1 MTSTAQIEP
10 AAFLFPNPPNPPKRS
25 NDKGAQLTHS
35 KRHFPKGFTRLQP
48 RTAGFSYNC
57 ESAQSNILGEIL
69 EPRRLNR
76 QICEELLKGP
86 FGATQ
91 DDKPPSEHR
100 KHSLKKVFSSRSKR
114 ESAKENKKMPVA
126 TQRTSDGRKYG
137 QILSGQSYDNS
148 RNASTY
154 QVNERRSLL
163 PLGSESQQN
172 HPTDSCDF
180 DGNVESGI
188 HLFNGTKEPVRKR
201 SAHKSIGVERL
212 KIDCHL
218 TRPMNFPI
226 PPLKASESYISRTYQ

>member
-1 MTSTAQIEP
+1 MNSNAQIEP
-10 AAFLFPNPPNPPKRS
+10 ATFHFPDPPKRS
-25 NDKGAQLTHS
+25 IDKGAQLTHL

-57 ESAQSNILGEIL
+57 ESDQSKILGEIL

-86 FGATQ
+86 LGATQ

-100 KHSLKKVFSSRSKR
+100 KHSLMKVFSSRSKR
-114 ESAKENKKMPVA
+114 ESAREDKKMPVA

-154 QVNERRSLL
+154 QVNERRTLL
-163 PLGSESQQN
+163 PLASEGQLN
-172 HPTDSCDF
+172 HATDSCNLV
-180 DGNVESGI
+180 GNVESGI
-188 HLFNGTKEPVRKR
+188 HRFNGTKEPVRKR
-201 SAHKSIGVERL
+201 SARMSIGVKRL

-226 PPLKASESYISRTYQ
+226 PPLKASENYISRTDQ

>member
-1 MTSTAQIEP
+1 MNSIAQIEP
-10 AAFLFPNPPNPPKRS
+10 ATFHFPDPPKRS
-25 NDKGAQLTHS
+25 IDEGSQLTHP

-57 ESAQSNILGEIL
+57 EADQSNILGEIL

-86 FGATQ
+86 LGATQ

-100 KHSLKKVFSSRSKR
+100 KHSLMKVFSSRSKR
-114 ESAKENKKMPVA
+114 ESAREDKKMPVA

-154 QVNERRSLL
+154 QVNERRALL
-163 PLGSESQQN
+163 PLASEGQQN

-180 DGNVESGI
+180 VGNIESGI
-188 HLFNGTKEPVRKR
+188 HRFNGTKEPVRKR
-201 SAHKSIGVERL
+201 SAHKSVGVERL

-218 TRPMNFPI
+218 TRPMNYPI
-226 PPLKASESYISRTYQ
+226 PSLKALENYISRTDQ